1 MKYRALILGALLIIG
16 ILLPD
21 FVLAG
26 EPTGA
31 IGPMN
36 PTMFRCV
43 NENDPTEILID
54 RLAIEPSKT
63 IVDNDA
69 TTADSRCTSIG
80 ISDFGFDTHDAVLF
94 RGHLSDLEREC
105 SREENGILVPVED
118 TRIEGYVY
126 EFHPDV
132 NNPGEW
138 FSVPSRDVKV
148 STKGIT
154 FEVFWG
160 SGDDGYYYYPN
171 GFGAGPI
178 VINLDLP
185 RDAHPINPNVII
197 NSTGLEETWTVFMG
211 FYRGDVPP
219 ADVTVLRTPGGN
231 ALPFSTLAD
240 IETLSQCGYQ
250 DLPRVAKSLL
260 PELEPPST
268 ISPTVEM
275 PNVGG
280 TLPQVTP
287 TSLIILAITLVIGL
301 PAAGAITLWRKKQ
314 P

>member
-1 MKYRALILGALLIIG
+1 MKYRALILGMLLVMG
-16 ILLPD
+16 FVLPD
-21 FVLAG
+21 LVRAG
-26 EPTGA
+26 EPTGK

-36 PTMFRCV
+36 PTMFKCV
-43 NENDPTEILID
+43 NEKDPTEILID

-63 IVDNDA
+63 IAENDP

-94 RGHLSDLEREC
+94 RGHLAELESMC
-105 SREENGILVPVED
+105 NKEENGILVPVED

-132 NNPGEW
+132 KNPGEW

-148 STKGIT
+148 VTKGIT
-154 FEVFWG
+154 FEVYWG
-160 SGDDGYYYYPN
+160 SGEDGYYYYPN

-211 FYRGDVPP
+211 FYRGDTPP
-219 ADVTVLRTPGGN
+219 SDVTVLRTPGGN

-240 IETLSQCGYQ
+240 IEILSQCGYQ

-280 TLPQVTP
+280 ILPQSTP
-287 TSLIILAITLVIGL
+287 TGLIILAITLVIGL
-301 PAAGAITLWRKKQ
+301 PAAGLVTLWRKKK
-314 P
+314 